1 MDGAGHVSRDDRP
14 RPRLGWRGTVYRH
27 QTRRDDERLW
37 RGLIVTGVVVFIL
50 AAIVVTVLLAM
61 ELPAR

>member
-1 MDGAGHVSRDDRP
+1 MTRDDRP

-27 QTRRDDERLW
+27 QTRRRDDERLW
-37 RGLIVTGVVVFIL
+37 RGLIVSGAVL
-50 AAIVVTVLLAM
+50 AVLAVIVVTVLLAM